1 MFLLSDKSLILEE
14 LIAAPPLNT
23 DDIAQLFDHSDQYI
37 IPYLQTDVKR
47 YGLVLYNTE
56 NREGAESEA
65 KTMNDC
71 LVTAGFHTKM
81 KEWKYSYELFL
92 EISET
97 KISELVTSGLS
108 LLVIS
113 IMSHGTAGM
122 LRGRGGTV
130 VPISGILSSLRSRL
144 PDKLPLVSSLK
155 KHQ

>member
-1 MFLLSDKSLILEE
+1 
-14 LIAAPPLNT
+14 
-23 DDIAQLFDHSDQYI
+23 
-37 IPYLQTDVKR
+37 
-47 YGLVLYNTE
+47 
-56 NREGAESEA
+56 
-65 KTMNDC
+65 
-71 LVTAGFHTKM
+71 M
-81 KEWKYSYELFL
+81 KEWMYSYELFL

-97 KISELVTSGLS
+97 KISELVTGGLS